1 MHQVQGAVSQD
12 ANKLYTVRLRIQKA
26 HYRGRGGYLSRSE
39 YCSWEEVLQ
48 QIEVQAPIKK
58 HLTLL
63 QAKIRAQL
71 RGYML
76 LAHSTSVWVN
86 THIRLINM

>member
-26 HYRGRGGYLSRSE
+26 NHRGSGGYLSRSE

-58 HLTLL
+58 H
-63 QAKIRAQL
+63 QE
-71 RGYML
+71 
-76 LAHSTSVWVN
+76 TSHFVAIQN
-86 THIRLINM
+86 